1 MSPAHCI
8 IEAVETADSPGTI
21 VGLPHGTAVTYTAS
35 GRRLL
40 ERDRHGHDL
49 ARLAWHDDTLV
60 SASVRIGDGS
70 WITIEPRAT
79 SDAPWGLSDRLWHHG
94 TPLTVFRA
102 TDYARIA
109 SIPPLAEPSRLPPGV
124 GTAVLNLLAGLA
136 TDQRCGPV
144 AYQGPYPSEELFLAL
159 LESFHYEGGGS
170 DPLQAFR
177 AAGLMWRPAPC
188 ERELTAAGVW
198 IQRRE
203 RIEKVTWEGR
213 SYYRADWQGV
223 RRHTAGRLRD
233 SGQSVICSLWAFE
246 DPVEDHLRIDA
257 HDDPVVLPVEPP
269 SMQMLPAPPG
279 LLTGLAAVVA
289 ARSLPVLGPLIMEE
303 AAGLK
308 LQWAPLARDLVSL
321 DNDRLCVS
329 NRLLPAVRSRQ
340 AAASHEERAGAAV
353 AILAEL
359 AHLIGDI
366 LRRRAQRRLAA
377 LPECDA
383 RRILEADVPLPD
395 TQIARAIAG
404 AVRALSV
411 PAPT

>member
-1 MSPAHCI
+1 MSRAHCI
-8 IEAVETADSPGTI
+8 IESVGTADSPGAI
-21 VGLPHGTAVTYTAS
+21 VELPHGTTVTYTAS
-35 GRRLL
+35 GRRRL

-49 ARLAWHDDTLV
+49 ARLAWRDDMLV

-70 WITIEPRAT
+70 WLTIEPRAT
-79 SDAPWGLSDRLWHHG
+79 SDAPWGPSDRLSHHG
-94 TPLTVFRA
+94 TPLTVFAA

-109 SIPPLAEPSRLPPGV
+109 SIPPLAEPSRLPPGG

-136 TDQRCGPV
+136 TDQGSGPV
-144 AYQGPYPSEELFLAL
+144 AYHGPYPSEELFLAL

-177 AAGLMWRPAPC
+177 AGGLTWAPAPC

-213 SYYRADWQGV
+213 SYYRSDWQDV
-223 RRHTAGRLRD
+223 RRHTARRIRD

-269 SMQMLPAPPG
+269 SPRVLAAPPG
-279 LLTGLAAVVA
+279 LLAGLAAVVA
-289 ARSLPVLGPLIMEE
+289 ARSIPVLGPLIMEE
-303 AAGLK
+303 AAGLR
-308 LQWAPLARDLVSL
+308 LEWTPLARDLVTL
-321 DNDRLCVS
+321 DNDRLCLS
-329 NRLLPAVRSRQ
+329 NRLLPPMRSRQ
-340 AAASHEERAGAAV
+340 DAASREERAGAAV

-366 LRRRAQRRLAA
+366 LRRRAQARLAR
-377 LPECDA
+377 LPESQQKQ
-383 RRILEADVPLPD
+383 ILEADVALPD
-395 TQIARAIAG
+395 AQIARAIAA
-404 AVRALSV
+404 AVRALS
-411 PAPT
+411 

>member
-1 MSPAHCI
+1 MSRAHCI
-8 IEAVETADSPGTI
+8 IESVGTADSPGAI
-21 VGLPHGTAVTYTAS
+21 VGLPHGTTVTYSAS

-49 ARLAWHDDTLV
+49 ARLDWRNDMLV

-70 WITIEPRAT
+70 WLTIEPRAT

-94 TPLTVFRA
+94 TPLTLFTA
-102 TDYARIA
+102 TDFARIV
-109 SIPPLAEPSRLPPGV
+109 SIPTLAEPSRLPPGG

-159 LESFHYEGGGS
+159 LESFHYEEGGS
-170 DPLQAFR
+170 DPLEAFR
-177 AAGLMWRPAPC
+177 AGALTWAPAPY
-188 ERELTAAGVW
+188 ERELTAPGVW

-213 SYYRADWQGV
+213 SYYRRDWQDV
-223 RRHTAGRLRD
+223 RRHTAHRIRD

-269 SMQMLPAPPG
+269 SPRVLPAPPA
-279 LLTGLAAVVA
+279 LLAGLAAVVA
-289 ARSLPVLGPLIMEE
+289 ARSIPVLGPLIMEE
-303 AAGLK
+303 ASGLR
-308 LQWAPLARDLVSL
+308 LEWAPLVRDLVTL
-321 DNDRLCVS
+321 DNDRLCLS
-329 NRLLPAVRSRQ
+329 NRLLPAIRSRQ
-340 AAASHEERAGAAV
+340 TAASTHEERAGAAV
-353 AILAEL
+353 AILAEI

-366 LRRRAQRRLAA
+366 LRRRAQARLAA
-377 LPECDA
+377 LPESQQK
-383 RRILEADVPLPD
+383 RILEADVAIPD
-395 TQIARAIAG
+395 AEIARAIAG
-404 AVRALSV
+404 AARALS
-411 PAPT
+411 